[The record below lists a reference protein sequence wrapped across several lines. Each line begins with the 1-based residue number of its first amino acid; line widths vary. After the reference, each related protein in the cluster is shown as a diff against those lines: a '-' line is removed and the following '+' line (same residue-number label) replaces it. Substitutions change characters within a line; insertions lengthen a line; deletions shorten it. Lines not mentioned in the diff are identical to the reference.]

1 VCLVEPHVH
10 LPHLSLALD
19 DVYKVALLHVF
30 MHCLESR
37 FNSTPL
43 KSHLFQLR
51 VKVVFKLLL
60 LFLLLLEV
68 LPELSLKSVDVFLG
82 QLEELL
88 CCNLLLLVEVASE
101 FKFVFHVC
109 DGVVD
114 VLVYALDFLNFLG
127 GDILEHLKL
136 VVLVTLKTLSAQV
149 HTILETLVH
158 VDELMFGAVV
168 TDFSLI
174 DLSGDAIHD
183 ISADLTGVGIR
194 YAINGSQEVLLHIG

>member
-1 VCLVEPHVH
+1 
-10 LPHLSLALD
+10 
-19 DVYKVALLHVF
+19 